1 MTAEQFLSALRRF
14 IARRGKPDQIIPH
27 FKATKNAVDM
37 AWDRVVNDP
46 SVHSYLSDLRIK
58 WSFIV
63 ELSPWMGGFYKRL
76 VGITKMSLR
85 KSIGR
90 VSLTSSQLQTILTEV
105 EAIINTR
112 PLAYV
117 DNHLENQIITP
128 AHFLSINIKTGTPV
142 LTVKSENEKTDSTYH
157 VEELNTAEKLLES
170 WKKRQRHLE
179 QFWQL
184 WKN

>member
-1 MTAEQFLSALRRF
+1 M
-14 IARRGKPDQIIPH
+14 
-27 FKATKNAVDM
+27 
-37 AWDRVVNDP
+37 
-46 SVHSYLSDLRIK
+46 
-58 WSFIV
+58 
-63 ELSPWMGGFYKRL
+63 
-76 VGITKMSLR
+76 
-85 KSIGR
+85 
-90 VSLTSSQLQTILTEV
+90 SLTSSQLQTILTEV

-142 LTVKSENEKTDSTYH
+142 LTVKSENEETDSTYH

>member
-1 MTAEQFLSALRRF
+1 
-14 IARRGKPDQIIPH
+14 
-27 FKATKNAVDM
+27 
-37 AWDRVVNDP
+37 
-46 SVHSYLSDLRIK
+46 
-58 WSFIV
+58 
-63 ELSPWMGGFYKRL
+63 MGGFYERL
-76 VGITKMSLR
+76 LEITKISLR

-90 VSLTSSQLQTILTEV
+90 VSLTSSQLQTILTEI
-105 EAIINTR
+105 EAVINTR
-112 PLAYV
+112 PSVYV
-117 DNHLENQIITP
+117 DNDLENQITP

-184 WKN
+184 WKNYYLLNII